1 MLAPPLPE
9 DELTRLQVLHALCIL
24 DSGPEERFDRLTR
37 MARRVF
43 STPIALVSLVDLNRQ
58 WFKSCQ
64 GLSVNETGRDVSF
77 CGHAILGDEVF
88 VIPDAAGDARFA
100 DNPLVTGEPHIRFYA
115 GCPLKV
121 SRGAKVGTLCIIDQ
135 QPRSFDGE
143 DARALRDLAA
153 MVEDELSAFQ
163 TAMTDPLTRIWN
175 RRGFLTMARDSL
187 ALCDRQGE
195 GGTLACLDLDGF
207 KQINDRFGHAAG
219 DAALE
224 RFAFG
229 MSQCFRSTD
238 VFARIGGDEFVAWMP
253 GASAEAAQVATAR
266 LADWLADR
274 EQALELPYR
283 SRFSVGFVAHAA
295 GGNGDIQALLSQ
307 ADAAMYAMK
316 SRAGPP
322 AG

>member
-9 DELTRLQVLHALCIL
+9 DELSRLQVLHALCIL

-77 CGHAILGDEVF
+77 CGHAILGDEIF
-88 VIPDAAGDARFA
+88 VIPDAAGDPRFA
-100 DNPLVTGEPHIRFYA
+100 DNPLVTGEPNIRFYA

-121 SRGAKVGTLCIIDQ
+121 SRGARVGTLCIIDR
-135 QPRSFDGE
+135 QPRTFDDE
-143 DARALRDLAA
+143 DAQALRDLAA
-153 MVEDELSAFQ
+153 MVEDELHAFQ
-163 TAMTDPLTRIWN
+163 TGMTDALTHIWN
-175 RRGFLTMARDSL
+175 RRGFLTIARDSL
-187 ALCDRQGE
+187 KLCDRQAE
-195 GGTLACLDLDGF
+195 DGTLVCLDLDGF
-207 KQINDRFGHAAG
+207 KLINDSHGHAAG

-229 MSQCFRSTD
+229 MSQCFRPTD

-253 GASAEAAQVATAR
+253 GASAETAAAATAR
-266 LADWLADR
+266 LADWLAQH
-274 EQALELPYR
+274 EKTLGLPYR
-283 SRFSVGFVAHAA
+283 SRFSAGFVPYIA
-295 GGNGDIQALLSQ
+295 GSDTDIQTLLSQ
-307 ADAAMYAMK
+307 ADTAMYAMK
-316 SRAGPP
+316 SRTGRPVR
-322 AG
+322 

>member
-43 STPIALVSLVDLNRQ
+43 ATPIALVSLVDLNRQ

-64 GLSVNETGRDVSF
+64 GLGVNETGRDVSF
-77 CGHAILGDEVF
+77 CGHAILGDEIF

-135 QPRSFDGE
+135 QPRSFGSD

-163 TAMTDPLTRIWN
+163 AAMTDPLTRIWN

-187 ALCDRQGE
+187 SLCDRQGE
-195 GGTLACLDLDGF
+195 DGTLVCLDLDGF
-207 KQINDRFGHAAG
+207 KQINDSLGHAAG

-229 MSQCFRSTD
+229 MSQCFRATD

-253 GASAEAAQVATAR
+253 GAGADVAQAATGR
-266 LADWLADR
+266 LAQWLAQE
-274 EQALELPYR
+274 EQAQGLPYR
-283 SRFSVGFVAHAA
+283 SRFTMGFVAYRA
-295 GGNGDIQALLSQ
+295 GSSIDIQALLHQ
-307 ADAAMYAMK
+307 ADTAMYAMK
-316 SRAGPP
+316 ARTGRP

>member
-9 DELTRLQVLHALCIL
+9 DELARLQVLHALCIL

-64 GLSVNETGRDVSF
+64 GLGVNETGRDVSF
-77 CGHAILGDEVF
+77 CGHAILGDEIF
-88 VIPDAAGDARFA
+88 VIPDATGDSRFA

-135 QPRSFDGE
+135 QPRSFDSA
-143 DARALRDLAA
+143 DAQALRDLAS
-153 MVEDELSAFQ
+153 MVEDELNAFQ
-163 TAMTDPLTRIWN
+163 MGMTDPLTHIWN
-175 RRGFLTMARDSL
+175 RRGFLTMVRDGLKLS
-187 ALCDRQGE
+187 DRQGQD
-195 GGTLACLDLDGF
+195 GTLACLDLDGF
-207 KQINDRFGHAAG
+207 KQINDCHGHAAG

-224 RFAFG
+224 RLAYG
-229 MSQCFRSTD
+229 MSQCFRSSD

-253 GASAEAAQVATAR
+253 GASTETAAAAAAR
-266 LADWLADR
+266 LADWLAQK
-274 EQALELPYR
+274 EMTLGLTYR
-283 SRFSVGFVAHAA
+283 FRFSAGFVPYVA
-295 GGNGDIQALLSQ
+295 GSDTDIQTLLSQ

-316 SRAGPP
+316 ARAGGS
-322 AG
+322 AR